1 MEESQKEKIL
11 DILRGP
17 CFGIEPHEDSLALY
31 DTALTHSSFSNERK
45 QENIPCEDNEK
56 LEFFGN
62 YLLDFVVAGYLH
74 GCSVYDPKE
83 MNKRVKVTANA
94 NLADIV
100 VRNNLKIDE
109 AIRFRGC
116 RKPTMK
122 MTANAFE
129 AFIGAIYYAEGIE
142 KAREVILGIFFE
154 ELKTFDP
161 EGNYT
166 GRLKEYVERHPLGE
180 LKYQPFSE
188 GPDHKKVWRVA
199 VCLNGKEL
207 AQGIGCTQKRAE
219 MDAARKALLE
229 LPAG

>member
-17 CFGIEPHEDSLALY
+17 YFRIEPHEDSLALY

-74 GCSVYDPKE
+74 DCSVYDPKE

-109 AIRFRGC
+109 AIRFQGC

-142 KAREVILGIFFE
+142 KAREVILGIFVE

-166 GRLKEYVERHPLGE
+166 GRLKEYVERHPVDKL
-180 LKYQPFSE
+180 QCQSFAE
-188 GPDHKKVWRVA
+188 GPDHKKVWRA
-199 VCLNGKEL
+199 VVRLNGEEI
-207 AQGIGCTQKRAE
+207 AQGVGFTKKRAE
-219 MDAARKALLE
+219 MNAARKALLE
-229 LPAG
+229 LPAR

>member
-1 MEESQKEKIL
+1 MEESQKAKIL

-17 CFGIEPHEDSLALY
+17 YFRIEPHEDSLALY

-62 YLLDFVVAGYLH
+62 YLLDFVIAGYLH
-74 GCSVYDPKE
+74 DFNLYDPKE
-83 MNKRVKVTANA
+83 MNKRMKITANA
-94 NLADIV
+94 NLADVV
-100 VRNNLKIDE
+100 VRNNLKIDD

-142 KAREVILGIFFE
+142 KAREVILGIFAE
-154 ELKTFDP
+154 EIKTFDP
-161 EGNYT
+161 EGNYA

-188 GPDHKKVWRVA
+188 GPDHKKVWKAA

-207 AQGIGCTQKRAE
+207 AQGIGCTKKRAE
-219 MDAARKALLE
+219 MDAARKALKE